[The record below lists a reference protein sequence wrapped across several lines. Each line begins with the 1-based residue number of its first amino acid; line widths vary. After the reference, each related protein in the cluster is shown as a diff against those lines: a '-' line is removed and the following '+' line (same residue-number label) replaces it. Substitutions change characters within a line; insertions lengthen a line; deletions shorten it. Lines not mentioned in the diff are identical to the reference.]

1 MKNKNLI
8 IIVCYCDT
16 EQKLKLLHDMIN
28 RIKNEFDILVASHS
42 PLPISIQKDID
53 YLVYD
58 KSNPI
63 LKYPERGM
71 EFWRIIKNQCHP
83 CGPKPPKKISHIMND
98 YGWTVFNLK
107 KNAITFCQN
116 LNYSHYSFI
125 NYDIE
130 ITKEVLNT
138 LNNPKDFICSDFK
151 DPTTNISLFP
161 SLLFNI
167 LSKEN
172 ANKINS
178 IISKQEYTSSDP
190 ITKQSLYLDA
200 EAYWGHLISNFNYT
214 KIETEIVGLLETGN
228 PDVLNYNKS
237 NDQYKLFFSKDQVIV
252 YDNFEEKLVKI
263 NVNGEKIELN
273 NKQFTL
279 DFPKLNSL
287 GYYHN
292 NELIDLTSKL
302 NIDIYNKIEQQ

>member
-1 MKNKNLI
+1 MKNKNLV

-16 EQKLKLLHDMIN
+16 EQKIKLLHNMIN
-28 RIKNEFDILVASHS
+28 QIKNKFDILIASHS
-42 PLPISIQKDID
+42 PLPISIQNDID

-71 EFWRIIKNQCHP
+71 EFWRIIQNQ
-83 CGPKPPKKISHIMND
+83 KISHIMND

-116 LNYSHYSFI
+116 LDYSHYSFI

-130 ITKEVLNT
+130 ITEEVLNI

-151 DPTTNISLFP
+151 DPTTNVSLFP

-172 ANKINS
+172 ANKINTL
-178 IISKQEYTSSDP
+178 ISKQEYTSSDP

-200 EAYWGHLISNFNYT
+200 EAYWGHLISNFDYT
-214 KIETEIVGLLETGN
+214 KVETKIVGLLETGN

-237 NDQYKLFFSKDQVIV
+237 NNQYKLFFSKNEVIA

-263 NVNGEKIELN
+263 NINGEVISLN
-273 NKQFTL
+273 NKQSIIYFSEI
-279 DFPKLNSL
+279 KSL

-292 NELIDLTSKL
+292 NKLIDLTSKVKS
-302 NIDIYNKIEQQ
+302 DIYNRIEKH

>member
-16 EQKLKLLHDMIN
+16 EQKLKLLHNMIN

-42 PLPISIQKDID
+42 PLPISIQNDID

-71 EFWRIIKNQCHP
+71 EFWRIIQNQ
-83 CGPKPPKKISHIMND
+83 KISHIMND

-116 LNYSHYSFI
+116 LDYSHYSFI

-130 ITKEVLNT
+130 ITEEVLNI

-151 DPTTNISLFP
+151 DPTTNVSLFP

-172 ANKINS
+172 ANKINTL
-178 IISKQEYTSSDP
+178 ISKQEYTSSDP

-214 KIETEIVGLLETGN
+214 KVETKIVGLLETGN

-237 NDQYKLFFSKDQVIV
+237 NNQYKLFFSKNEVIV

-263 NVNGEKIELN
+263 NINGEVINLN
-273 NKQFTL
+273 NKQSIIYFSEI
-279 DFPKLNSL
+279 KNL

-292 NELIDLTSKL
+292 NELIDLTYKV
-302 NIDIYNKIEQQ
+302 NNDIYNKIEEQ

>member
-1 MKNKNLI
+1 MKNKNLV

-16 EQKLKLLHDMIN
+16 EQKIKLLHNMIN
-28 RIKNEFDILVASHS
+28 QIKNKFDILVASHS
-42 PLPISIQKDID
+42 PLPISIQNDID

-71 EFWRIIKNQCHP
+71 EFWRTIQNQ
-83 CGPKPPKKISHIMND
+83 KISHIMND

-116 LNYSHYSFI
+116 LDYSHYSFI

-130 ITKEVLNT
+130 ITEEVLNT

-190 ITKQSLYLDA
+190 TTKQSLYLDA

-263 NVNGEKIELN
+263 RVNGEEIELN
-273 NKQFTL
+273 NKQSTIYFSEL
-279 DFPKLNSL
+279 KNL
-287 GYYHN
+287 GYYYN
-292 NELIDLTSKL
+292 DKLIDLTSKL
-302 NIDIYNKIEQQ
+302 NTDIYNRIEQQ